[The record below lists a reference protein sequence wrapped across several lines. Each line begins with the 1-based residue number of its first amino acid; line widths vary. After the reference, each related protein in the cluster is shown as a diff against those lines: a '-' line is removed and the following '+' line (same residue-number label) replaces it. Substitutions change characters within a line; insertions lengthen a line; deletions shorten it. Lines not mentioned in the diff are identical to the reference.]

1 MIQNERD
8 CRHEHVLD
16 VARQMLTAAR
26 TAPKGKGIDVIEAAL
41 VTGEDIKKLS
51 EKMVAM
57 VEEHGM
63 KFFLRDADNILQAEC
78 VIIIGTREQTQGL
91 NCGHCG
97 FPTCAGRPEG
107 VPCALN
113 TVDVGI
119 AVGSA
124 CAMAADLRV
133 GYPCHVFCRTC
144 RSAFG
149 LAERMQDCL
158 CHSGECILQE
168 SILRPETEG
177 R

>member
-78 VIIIGTREQTQGL
+78 VIIIGTREQAQGVEL
-91 NCGHCG
+91 RSLWLSNLCRAFRG
-97 FPTCAGRPEG
+97 
-107 VPCALN
+107 
-113 TVDVGI
+113 
-119 AVGSA
+119 
-124 CAMAADLRV
+124 CAM
-133 GYPCHVFCRTC
+133 
-144 RSAFG
+144 
-149 LAERMQDCL
+149 CL
-158 CHSGECILQE
+158 EYG
-168 SILRPETEG
+168 
-177 R
+177 